1 MAFGLFGRLVAVGV
15 SCARLRQNHA
25 MSAERPVNLPLAS
38 LFAAM
43 PVTAVASILHRAS
56 GVVLFFGLLY
66 LAYLLHLAL
75 ADEAGF
81 ARAAELAT
89 APVGKAALW
98 IILTAL
104 AYHVFA
110 GVRHLLLDFH
120 IGDSLAGGRAG
131 AWLSVGLAAVGAV
144 LAGAWLW

>member
-1 MAFGLFGRLVAVGV
+1 MTFSLFGRLVAVGV

-43 PVTAVASILHRAS
+43 PVTAVASILHRAT

-81 ARAAELAT
+81 ARAADLAT
-89 APVGKAALW
+89 APVGKGVLW
-98 IILTAL
+98 IMLTAL

-144 LAGAWLW
+144 LAGVWLW